1 MRRLQPEFLVPSHT
15 QPVIGRDKVTKQ
27 LTDYRDGIQWVYTAT
42 VRVRPQASRAHFI
55 SVVSKWGLG
64 ERCGAGTQRLVD

>member
-42 VRVRPQASRAHFI
+42 VRVRPQAFLKHI
-55 SVVSKWGLG
+55 SSLVCPNGVWGRG
-64 ERCGAGTQRLVD
+64 VGQGHSAS